1 MGIVVF
7 RLSLHRLLPATTHGI
22 VHLSRNNK
30 KEIEFMAAF
39 IGNIGAYS
47 ACKKKF
53 FEVFP

>member
-1 MGIVVF
+1 
-7 RLSLHRLLPATTHGI
+7 
-22 VHLSRNNK
+22 LSRNNK